1 MSNKIPCGGF
11 YLDNT
16 LNVNESGELSIK
28 GGTPYQQLVTDGDGN
43 AKWEDRLAYVA
54 TEERV
59 IFSQEDIAFTEL
71 NGQYG
76 TGPLDMSET
85 ISVGEK
91 YHVDFDGEVYDCV
104 AYKFGADEP
113 DSVSSFSVGPGP
125 GSDHILI
132 GNGLLY
138 GPSEDTG
145 EPFLIVYSRSNSE
158 IVIATLLTNPT
169 HTVSVTRVVE
179 TAHKIPEKLL
189 SKGFIVNVVREETGS
204 DGDTY
209 LLLDKTDEEI
219 KNALNNGSTVKLN
232 SNGYSIQYD
241 SKQGMFWEVLPN
253 QVGSDGITGLIVVS
267 VKKGANGW
275 LAKQTYITASTN
287 SNSAS

>member
-11 YLDNT
+11 YLDDM
-16 LNVNESGELSIK
+16 LNVNESGELSIN
-28 GGTPYQQLVTDGDGN
+28 GGTPYQQLVTDGEGN
-43 AKWEDRLAYVA
+43 TQWEDRLAYVT
-54 TEERV
+54 TEEQV
-59 IFSQEDIAFTEL
+59 IFSQEDIAFTEQ
-71 NGQYG
+71 NGVYASDSMPI
-76 TGPLDMSET
+76 TA
-85 ISVGEK
+85 ISSGEK
-91 YHVDFDGEVYDCV
+91 VRVDFDGETYDCV
-104 AYKFGADEP
+104 AYVFDAD
-113 DSVSSFSVGPGP
+113 SGSYVAPGQ

-145 EPFLIVYSRSNSE
+145 EPFLIAYSRSNSE

-189 SKGFIVNVVREETGS
+189 SKGFIVNVVKEETGS
-204 DGDTY
+204 DGNTY
-209 LLLDKTDEEI
+209 LLLDKTDKEI

-232 SNGYSIQYD
+232 SNGFSIQYE
-241 SKQGMFWEVLPN
+241 SNLEMFWGVFPN
-253 QVGSDGITGLIVVS
+253 QVGSNGITELVVVS

-275 LAKQTYITASTN
+275 LGKQTYITAST
-287 SNSAS
+287 SATEVT